1 MGRSGWYMLCYDI
14 ADIRRLGKVH
24 RIMKKHGIAAQRSV
38 FFVQGTEK
46 EMNQLLDLIGRELK
60 PKEDDIRA
68 YPVESPKKV
77 WTTGGVLEAF
87 PLVMAGKARRETP
100 STPKKPGVPLWK
112 RLFGF
117 KK

>member
-14 ADIRRLGKVH
+14 AGKRRLARVH
-24 RIMKKHGIAAQRSV
+24 RIMKKNGIAAQRSV

-46 EMNQLLDLIGRELK
+46 DLNRLLDLIDRELK

-68 YPVESPKKV
+68 YPVESPRKV

-87 PLVMAGKARRETP
+87 PLVMAGGSYKNQ
-100 STPKKPGVPLWK
+100 SGKKKPAVSLWK
-112 RLFGF
+112 RLLGL
-117 KK
+117 KG